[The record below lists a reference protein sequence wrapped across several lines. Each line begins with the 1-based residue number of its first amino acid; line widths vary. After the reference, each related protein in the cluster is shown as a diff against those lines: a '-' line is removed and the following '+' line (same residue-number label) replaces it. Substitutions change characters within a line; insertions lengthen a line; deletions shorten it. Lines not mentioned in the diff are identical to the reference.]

1 MLLNLLSNAFKFT
14 PDGGSIVLRAE
25 TATRE
30 ELPEKARS
38 DAGLYPDA
46 ALYLRLTLAD
56 NGVGMDTRDLE
67 RIFDPFYQAQ
77 NPDIKSVGTG
87 IGLSLAK
94 GIVEMHHGVIYA
106 ESEKGRGSTFH
117 VIVPCGNA
125 HFHAGEIISDYLDSE
140 TLERYT
146 DNIAADET
154 PETPEL
160 PAARSE
166 ATVLVVEDN
175 RQLRTYIRR
184 RLSPYWKVIEADN
197 GKSGQLLA
205 LEKMPALI
213 ISDIM
218 MPVMDG
224 LTALKILRSKGDV
237 TPVILLT
244 AKSEIDDR
252 ISGLDSGADD
262 YLTKPFSVGEL
273 LARIRSLTRRGQ
285 DMSPSKLN
293 VGSTSLDSEEQE
305 LSCHNSIR
313 LSGKET
319 KLMKLLMLNPLKGL
333 DTKFIFDK
341 IWSKEEDVDES
352 VVWIYISYLR
362 GKLLAVMSDLQIDG
376 EEGGSF
382 TLMPRRD

>member
-1 MLLNLLSNAFKFT
+1 M
-14 PDGGSIVLRAE
+14 
-25 TATRE
+25 
-30 ELPEKARS
+30 
-38 DAGLYPDA
+38 
-46 ALYLRLTLAD
+46 RL
-56 NGVGMDTRDLE
+56 
-67 RIFDPFYQAQ
+67 
-77 NPDIKSVGTG
+77 
-87 IGLSLAK
+87 
-94 GIVEMHHGVIYA
+94 
-106 ESEKGRGSTFH
+106 
-117 VIVPCGNA
+117 
-125 HFHAGEIISDYLDSE
+125 
-140 TLERYT
+140 
-146 DNIAADET
+146 
-154 PETPEL
+154 
-160 PAARSE
+160 
-166 ATVLVVEDN
+166 
-175 RQLRTYIRR
+175 
-184 RLSPYWKVIEADN
+184 
-197 GKSGQLLA
+197 LLA
-205 LEKMPALI
+205 EDERDMSNVLTTILKHSGYEVDLAENGQEALDL
-213 ISDIM
+213 SMKNNYDCMVMDIM

-293 VGSTSLDSEEQE
+293 VGSTFLDSEEQE

>member
-1 MLLNLLSNAFKFT
+1 M
-14 PDGGSIVLRAE
+14 
-25 TATRE
+25 
-30 ELPEKARS
+30 
-38 DAGLYPDA
+38 
-46 ALYLRLTLAD
+46 
-56 NGVGMDTRDLE
+56 
-67 RIFDPFYQAQ
+67 
-77 NPDIKSVGTG
+77 
-87 IGLSLAK
+87 
-94 GIVEMHHGVIYA
+94 
-106 ESEKGRGSTFH
+106 
-117 VIVPCGNA
+117 
-125 HFHAGEIISDYLDSE
+125 
-140 TLERYT
+140 
-146 DNIAADET
+146 
-154 PETPEL
+154 
-160 PAARSE
+160 
-166 ATVLVVEDN
+166 
-175 RQLRTYIRR
+175 
-184 RLSPYWKVIEADN
+184 
-197 GKSGQLLA
+197 
-205 LEKMPALI
+205 
-213 ISDIM
+213 DIM

-341 IWSKEEDVDES
+341 SGARKRMS
-352 VVWIYISYLR
+352 MKASYGFTFPTSAASSLPSCR
-362 GKLLAVMSDLQIDG
+362 ICRSMERKAVHSL
-376 EEGGSF
+376 
-382 TLMPRRD
+382 

>member
-1 MLLNLLSNAFKFT
+1 M
-14 PDGGSIVLRAE
+14 
-25 TATRE
+25 
-30 ELPEKARS
+30 
-38 DAGLYPDA
+38 
-46 ALYLRLTLAD
+46 RL
-56 NGVGMDTRDLE
+56 
-67 RIFDPFYQAQ
+67 
-77 NPDIKSVGTG
+77 
-87 IGLSLAK
+87 
-94 GIVEMHHGVIYA
+94 
-106 ESEKGRGSTFH
+106 
-117 VIVPCGNA
+117 
-125 HFHAGEIISDYLDSE
+125 
-140 TLERYT
+140 
-146 DNIAADET
+146 
-154 PETPEL
+154 
-160 PAARSE
+160 
-166 ATVLVVEDN
+166 
-175 RQLRTYIRR
+175 
-184 RLSPYWKVIEADN
+184 
-197 GKSGQLLA
+197 LLA
-205 LEKMPALI
+205 EDERDMSNVLTTILKHSGYEVDLAENGQEALDL
-213 ISDIM
+213 SMKNNYDCMVMDIM

-285 DMSPSKLN
+285 DMSPFKLN
-293 VGSTSLDSEEQE
+293 VGSISLDSEEQE

>member
-1 MLLNLLSNAFKFT
+1 M
-14 PDGGSIVLRAE
+14 
-25 TATRE
+25 
-30 ELPEKARS
+30 
-38 DAGLYPDA
+38 
-46 ALYLRLTLAD
+46 RL
-56 NGVGMDTRDLE
+56 
-67 RIFDPFYQAQ
+67 
-77 NPDIKSVGTG
+77 
-87 IGLSLAK
+87 
-94 GIVEMHHGVIYA
+94 
-106 ESEKGRGSTFH
+106 
-117 VIVPCGNA
+117 
-125 HFHAGEIISDYLDSE
+125 
-140 TLERYT
+140 
-146 DNIAADET
+146 
-154 PETPEL
+154 
-160 PAARSE
+160 
-166 ATVLVVEDN
+166 
-175 RQLRTYIRR
+175 
-184 RLSPYWKVIEADN
+184 
-197 GKSGQLLA
+197 LLA
-205 LEKMPALI
+205 EDERDMSNVITTILKHSGYEVDLAENGQEALDL
-213 ISDIM
+213 SMKNNYDCMVMDIM

-305 LSCHNSIR
+305 LSFHNSIR